1 MISKYKQNVW
11 KLYLIIFFHSLIPA
25 YVIERLFWEERGM
38 TIQLVVYTEIIYAMT
53 VVILEIPTG
62 IIADKWGRKRMII
75 LDALFGC
82 MEFIIL
88 IYANEFWHFAIVV
101 ILSGI
106 GHSASSGSINALLFD
121 SLKEFGNESQFEK
134 ILGRVNIFDYTAI
147 IIASISGSLLSDR
160 YNFEVNYWL
169 SLIGMSISLIFSFL
183 LVEPLLSKSLDEN
196 ISIIKYIKISIKFF
210 SEKKTLGL
218 VLFFGMLTGAAIN
231 YIDEFWQIY
240 IRDLGVSVIYFGV
253 FSVLLMIIRF
263 PGSILAYKVKKY
275 LSYQT
280 IIKLVLIIY
289 SIGLIYIYVVRNYY
303 SLIVILVL
311 CLLSGII
318 EPIVTGYLH
327 KQIDSTMRATIDSF
341 QSLGLMLLIGIIG
354 VGFGY
359 ISSNFDIFSGYGFSG
374 LICFIYF
381 VYYLFISNKEN

>member
-218 VLFFGMLTGAAIN
+218 VLFFGMLTGATIN